1 MNLVLTPW
9 WHYSSK
15 QDAIISKDRKGSVK
29 ILQGKVVISKEKG
42 GKNGHLNTAD
52 EELKH

>member
-1 MNLVLTPW
+1 MNLVLAPW

-15 QDAIISKDRKGSVK
+15 QDVIISEDKKGSVK
-29 ILQGKVVISKEKG
+29 ILQGKVVIPKEKG
-42 GKNGHLNTAD
+42 VKNSHLNTAD